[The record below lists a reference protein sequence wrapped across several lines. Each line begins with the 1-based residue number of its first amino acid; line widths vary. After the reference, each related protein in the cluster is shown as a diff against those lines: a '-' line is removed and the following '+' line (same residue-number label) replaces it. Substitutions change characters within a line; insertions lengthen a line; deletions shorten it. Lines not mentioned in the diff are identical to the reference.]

1 MLRFYVLDFSGS
13 WVDHL
18 PLIEFVYNNSYH
30 ARIGMAPFEALYGRR
45 GRFSIGWFDI
55 GEVGLYGTDL
65 VHRAIEKV
73 KVIWDR
79 LKTIPICQKFY
90 ADARNK
96 ANVVNKIPP
105 VLIHRSIT
113 RKLAA
118 QIANKQQKSAV
129 EITKPPILVAPI
141 TEHYKAT
148 GYSDVPM
155 FVQHTKAIMEEI
167 DRMVHYKF
175 ELIKETLYLTMN
187 LFDRFLAVQLVI
199 RKKLQLVGIIALL
212 LTYKYEEVS
221 VTVVEDLILISDKAY
236 ARKEVLKMVELVS
249 FFFIKLCLVEYEMLR
264 FLLSMLATA
273 TVFTAQVTLGVS
285 REWNAS

>member
-1 MLRFYVLDFSGS
+1 MNNNDIMREFRKYDNAKDMWSALKEKDGHTLVAKLRIL
-13 WVDHL
+13 
-18 PLIEFVYNNSYH
+18 
-30 ARIGMAPFEALYGRR
+30 
-45 GRFSIGWFDI
+45 
-55 GEVGLYGTDL
+55 
-65 VHRAIEKV
+65 
-73 KVIWDR
+73 
-79 LKTIPICQKFY
+79 TII
-90 ADARNK
+90 NK

-285 REWNAS
+285 REWNASCEKNSNYGKNQIL